1 MDKRIYFFVLMTL
14 MSIRTQAQVYY
25 QLYYDNKHFQAVT
38 ENQAFRMA
46 QELILTDRTD
56 AVKENL
62 NKINQNVAKV
72 VLVKNQIYN
81 SLVNVNEALK
91 DGKELIYITRLV
103 KEIAEESTELGKMAV
118 GNPLFVAFAE
128 KQARSVLTQS
138 VNIFNEVNQYVL
150 KGGNDLLMNYN
161 TRDELLRSLTHRLKL
176 LRAEIFVTWQ
186 TIYYAKLNGI
196 WSSLNPFRDYI
207 NQDLSIIQDIIW
219 KAKFL

>member
-1 MDKRIYFFVLMTL
+1 MDKRIYFFVLMIL

-38 ENQAFRMA
+38 ENQTFRMA
-46 QELILTDRTD
+46 QEAILIDRTD
-56 AVKENL
+56 AIKENL

-103 KEIAEESTELGKMAV
+103 KEIAEESTELGRMAV

-176 LRAEIFVTWQ
+176 LRAEIFITWQ